1 MMTLRLPEQCDRV
14 ERTLKLQEETVKAGG
29 VGEEMLGSEMARI
42 IALAFSSCAIS
53 SKLFS
58 TVKP

>member
-29 VGEEMLGSEMARI
+29 VGEEMLGSERW
-42 IALAFSSCAIS
+42 LES
-53 SKLFS
+53 
-58 TVKP
+58 